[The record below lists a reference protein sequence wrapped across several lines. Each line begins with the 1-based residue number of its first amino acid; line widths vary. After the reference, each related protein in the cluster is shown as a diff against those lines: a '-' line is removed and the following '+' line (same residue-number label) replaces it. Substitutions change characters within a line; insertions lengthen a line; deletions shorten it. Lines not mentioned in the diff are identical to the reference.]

1 MNLDHRLLWST
12 RTVRERL
19 RQRTLTDSAVFGY
32 FLAIMGFDWLQFTL
46 IATTPSAALPPWSLA
61 NSWATL
67 AITVSGLPYLFW
79 RNGAGRG
86 RDFLQRYFP
95 LSVSVGWKFVVAMF
109 VAMWLLPSV
118 LTGHDTAVQGWSA
131 TATLAA
137 LNLAMFWRIGHHLRL
152 LARTTGS

>member
-12 RTVRERL
+12 RTIRERL

-46 IATTPSAALPPWSLA
+46 IATTPSATLPPWSLA

-109 VAMWLLPSV
+109 VAMWLLPTV
-118 LTGHDTAVQGWSA
+118 LTGHDKAVQGWSA
-131 TATLAA
+131 T
-137 LNLAMFWRIGHHLRL
+137 FWRIGHHLRL